1 MLYIKFGLS
10 HKSNSM
16 IKGIEKPF
24 FLLFALVITL
34 QALSSERFTSAQ
46 IDSLRKQLG
55 KTGGK
60 DRISLQLDLAEEI
73 FENDDREA
81 QNLAIS
87 GLRASK
93 DEADNNLQ
101 ARAYY
106 ILGQISANQNKKIIA
121 EAFYDTALTISG
133 VSQNNW
139 LKGEIL
145 YRKGVI
151 KHERSEEI
159 EALKYFNESL
169 QASRLSNNFKT
180 MGSSYSMMGTIFRV
194 NGLYDRAIEYII
206 NARLNY
212 EKANSQE
219 GKAWSSYILGRIY
232 ADLKLLNKGK
242 DYFQDA
248 LAIYTKLAAIDGNEE
263 GIAICM
269 EQMGLLSWELGDFRE
284 AQTYI
289 SKAFLIYTARNS
301 KYGLAST
308 HKDLG
313 IIEYSMG
320 NYKVAKEYLNE
331 ALKISNE
338 IGEKLGIATIYEYIG
353 LCNIG
358 EGRVGEGLSDL
369 NKGLSIATENSQRRL
384 QLNIYAKLT
393 EVYLKLND
401 TKSAIQSQNKQ
412 IEIQNL
418 ILSGA
423 ANIKIEQLQAI
434 YEIDKKNDLIVELE
448 KQNEINVLTIRQHKT
463 SQLIMIV
470 GIFIVVVILVIVYW
484 FNIKI
489 RQKNAQLKEANA
501 AKDKLF
507 AIIAH
512 DLRGPTGNM
521 TYFLEHIK
529 DSFNDFSPEELK
541 KILESLYQ
549 SAENVNILLENLLI
563 WAQSQLNKLVIKREK
578 YDLKGIVVESLRG
591 ITPSAKGKEIA
602 LKFDLKDDLEV
613 FADRQMVETILRN
626 LYSNAV
632 KFTQRGG
639 WVAIKTEKKDDK
651 YARVSISDNGV
662 GIEKGA
668 LSKIFDINSN
678 FHTPG
683 TENEKSTGLGLIL
696 VKDFVEKNNGTIAVE
711 SSAGKGTTVSF
722 TLPLA

>member
-1 MLYIKFGLS
+1 MV
-10 HKSNSM
+10 
-16 IKGIEKPF
+16 KGIKKPF
-24 FLLFALVITL
+24 FLLVALAFSFMAFA
-34 QALSSERFTSAQ
+34 SERFTLAQ
-46 IDSLRKQLG
+46 IDSLRKELS
-55 KTGGK
+55 TSGGK
-60 DRISLQLDLAEEI
+60 DKTSLQLDLAEEI
-73 FENDDREA
+73 IETNEREA
-81 QNLAIS
+81 QNLAS
-87 GLRASK
+87 VALKNSK
-93 DEADNNLQ
+93 IKADNNLQ

-106 ILGQISANQNKKIIA
+106 ILGRISAKQNQKNRA
-121 EAFYDTALTISG
+121 DAFYDTAVAISAFA
-133 VSQNNW
+133 QNNW

-169 QASRLSNNFKT
+169 QASRMSNNFKT

-232 ADLKLLNKGK
+232 ADLKLLGKGK
-242 DYFQDA
+242 EYFQEA
-248 LAIYTKLAAIDGNEE
+248 LAIYSNLANIDGNKE
-263 GIAICM
+263 GVAICM
-269 EQMGLLSWELGDFRE
+269 EQMGLLSWEVNDFQE
-284 AQTYI
+284 AKTNI
-289 SKAFLIYTARNS
+289 NKALEIYTEKGS

-308 HKDLG
+308 NKDLG
-313 IIEYSMG
+313 IVEYSMG
-320 NYKVAKEYLNE
+320 NYKVAEAYLNK
-331 ALKISNE
+331 ALKISSE
-338 IGEKLGIATIYEYIG
+338 IGEKLGIATIYEYLG
-353 LCNIG
+353 LCSIG
-358 EGRVGEGLSDL
+358 EGKVVEGLGSL
-369 NKGLSIATENSQRRL
+369 KKGLSIATDNNQRRL

-401 TKSAIQSQNKQ
+401 TKNAIESQNKQ

-434 YEIDKKNDLIVELE
+434 YEIDKKNGLIVELE
-448 KQNEINVLTIRQHKT
+448 KQNEINALTIRQHKT

-470 GIFIVVVILVIVYW
+470 GIFIVVVILAIVYW

-489 RQKNAQLKEANA
+489 RQKNAQLREANA

-512 DLRGPTGNM
+512 DLRGPTGNL

-529 DSFNDFSPEELK
+529 DSFGDFSPEELK

-563 WAQSQLNKLVIKREK
+563 WAQSQLNKLEIKRKK
-578 YDLKGIVVESLRG
+578 YDLGEIIDESLKGISL
-591 ITPSAKGKEIA
+591 SAKGKDIT
-602 LKFDLKDDLEV
+602 LKFDNKEELEV
-613 FADRQMVETILRN
+613 FVDRNMVETVLRN
-626 LYSNAV
+626 LYSNSI
-632 KFTQRGG
+632 KFTRRGG
-639 WVAIKTEKKDDK
+639 WVTVKTEKKDDK
-651 YARVSISDNGV
+651 YVQISIADNGV
-662 GIEKGA
+662 GIEKEA

-678 FHTPG
+678 IHTPG

-696 VKDFVEKNNGTIAVE
+696 VKDFVEKSGGTISVE
-711 SSAGKGTTVSF
+711 SKVGQGTTVSF
-722 TLPLA
+722 TLPLS